1 MKNKDSKIFLDA
13 VDELEKEKGIEKDK
27 MFEAI
32 EAALFAAYKKNY
44 GDDKNAKVEIDRE
57 TGEVKIYT
65 LKMVVEEVMN
75 DKKEIALDDLNK
87 LGIKAVLGDEI
98 PIEEK
103 CDEFRRNAIQNA
115 KQIVIQR
122 VREAER
128 DIVYNKFKGKEDD
141 IITGIIRRIDEK
153 KNIYID
159 FSGVEAVLPMTE
171 QSGADRY
178 KLGNRIK
185 VYVVEVTK
193 SSKYPKIVISRK
205 REGFLK
211 KLFEFEIPEIE
222 EGTIEIKSIA
232 REAGSRAKIAV
243 YSPNK
248 EIDTVGA
255 CIGQK
260 GMRIKN
266 IVEELNGE
274 KIDIVEWKED
284 KAEFISNALSP
295 SKVKKVDMIEA
306 EMTARVIVEPSQLS
320 LAIGKNGQ
328 NARLAARLTGMR
340 VDIKTDNS
348 KVQEGKE
355 KSDTE
360 E

>member
-122 VREAER
+122 VRE
-128 DIVYNKFKGKEDD
+128 K
-141 IITGIIRRIDEK
+141 
-153 KNIYID
+153 
-159 FSGVEAVLPMTE
+159 
-171 QSGADRY
+171 
-178 KLGNRIK
+178 
-185 VYVVEVTK
+185 
-193 SSKYPKIVISRK
+193 
-205 REGFLK
+205 
-211 KLFEFEIPEIE
+211 
-222 EGTIEIKSIA
+222 
-232 REAGSRAKIAV
+232 
-243 YSPNK
+243 K
-248 EIDTVGA
+248 EI
-255 CIGQK
+255 
-260 GMRIKN
+260 
-266 IVEELNGE
+266 
-274 KIDIVEWKED
+274 
-284 KAEFISNALSP
+284 
-295 SKVKKVDMIEA
+295 
-306 EMTARVIVEPSQLS
+306 
-320 LAIGKNGQ
+320 
-328 NARLAARLTGMR
+328 
-340 VDIKTDNS
+340 
-348 KVQEGKE
+348 
-355 KSDTE
+355 
-360 E
+360 